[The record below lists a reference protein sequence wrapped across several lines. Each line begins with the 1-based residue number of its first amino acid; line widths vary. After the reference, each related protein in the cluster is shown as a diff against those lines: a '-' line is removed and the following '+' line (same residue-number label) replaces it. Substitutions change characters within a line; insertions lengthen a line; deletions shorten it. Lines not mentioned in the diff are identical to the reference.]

1 MITSN
6 GKKNKFKMA
15 FTNQIDIDLSTESI
29 KLDTSRA
36 LLLLTN
42 SSYGNKSGI
51 TNLYDTLTVHE
62 ILYILLTVVLM
73 PVIIITNVLVVT
85 AVGKYKK
92 LQTPTNFFIVSLA
105 FADISIA
112 IVLPFFTAVE
122 IISENVVD
130 TIACIAPNRILMM
143 ASGVS
148 ILMLSLI
155 AYDRHLALA
164 YPFRYVELMT
174 KKKIIIFIFLSW
186 LYSATI
192 VWAPI
197 ITGWYETIQIP
208 ERYCT
213 FEIMHQSEHLLFV
226 SALFA
231 PACLVIFV
239 CYIRIYMI
247 ARHHARAI
255 ASLESSVQYNL
266 QTHFI
271 TKDSKYAKTLAVV
284 IGAFLLLWLPFQI
297 CLLYE
302 VVTYHVMESWIRNY
316 CGFLAFANSALNPW
330 VYAYKSVDIRLA
342 FKKISRSLSTII
354 QLGHIQD
361 DERRISVVSNIYS
374 NFGRDIHLS
383 RTDSHFDEP
392 HCSTVEV
399 ELHSDKDYL
408 NHAMTAGDEYTGAST
423 PICTCKDQKLPNT
436 VTGFTDEQFK
446 HLNTCPIRSQ
456 DPTKINRNRDSRASS
471 KIVSFL
477 EFLSMDDDFPV
488 DCNLP
493 TIGRTSVMSGMPN
506 PYENPEQKLS
516 AGSKSDMHKNVQRR
530 VSQTSNKSNISD
542 ISPKK
547 AISFV
552 EVISFNNDE
561 GKYNVNS
568 ENRTWNSEKKY
579 SDCSQY
585 GSPVGRTFNLHQ
597 ADGTKSPVSKTNSY
611 PGLQCSFSAMPNRKN
626 AFVPEF
632 ENNVLSLMGFNSCDE
647 SSSVENFINF
657 PTVKKS
663 QGSAV
668 SLNLDFHH
676 NQGLILDAQT
686 LNAQFATNNNGHQEL
701 NLQIG
706 PRNCDYG
713 DSKLKASRSYSAFVP
728 PYKNVPRLNRQF
740 SLDHSTGIY

>member
-1 MITSN
+1 
-6 GKKNKFKMA
+6 MA
-15 FTNQIDIDLSTESI
+15 IANQIDIDISTESS
-29 KLDTSRA
+29 KQHTSRA
-36 LLLLTN
+36 LLLLSN
-42 SSYGNKSGI
+42 SSDGNRSGI
-51 TNLYDTLTVHE
+51 TSYHDITVHE
-62 ILYILLTVVLM
+62 ILYIVLTTILV

-122 IISENVVD
+122 IVSENITD
-130 TIACIAPNRILMM
+130 TIACISPNRILMM

-164 YPFRYVELMT
+164 YPLRYVDLMT

-197 ITGWYETIQIP
+197 MAGWYEEIQIP

-231 PACLVIFV
+231 PACIIIFV

-255 ASLESSVQYNL
+255 ASLESSVQFNL

-316 CGFLAFANSALNPW
+316 CGYLAFANSALNPW

-342 FKKISRSLSTII
+342 FKKISRSLSAVI
-354 QLGHIQD
+354 QHGHIKD

-383 RTDSHFDEP
+383 RTDSRFEDP

-399 ELHSDKDYL
+399 ELHCGKDYL
-408 NHAMTAGDEYTGAST
+408 NQAMTVSDECTGAS
-423 PICTCKDQKLPNT
+423 PVCSCKDQRLPNT
-436 VTGFTDEQFK
+436 VTGYTDEQFK
-446 HLNTCPIRSQ
+446 HSSTCPLHCKSQ
-456 DPTKINRNRDSRASS
+456 DPAKGNRKKDSRSSS

-493 TIGRTSVMSGMPN
+493 TIGGRTSVVSGMPDHIGTPQQN
-506 PYENPEQKLS
+506 LS
-516 AGSKSDMHKNVQRR
+516 SCSKSEMHKNVQGK
-530 VSQTSNKSNISD
+530 VSQTSNISNVSD
-542 ISPKK
+542 LSQKRTM
-547 AISFV
+547 SFV
-552 EVISFNNDE
+552 DVISFDNDS
-561 GKYNVNS
+561 GKFNIKSDNK
-568 ENRTWNSEKKY
+568 RTLNCEQKY
-579 SDCSQY
+579 SDNSQY
-585 GSPVGRTFNLHQ
+585 GSPVGRTFTIHQ
-597 ADGTKSPVSKTNSY
+597 SDDTKVPISKTNSY
-611 PGLQCSFSAMPNRKN
+611 PGLQCSFSAMPYRKN
-626 AFVPEF
+626 AFVPEL
-632 ENNVLSLMGFNSCDE
+632 ENNVLSLMGFYSCDE
-647 SSSVENFINF
+647 SSSVEDFINF
-657 PTVKKS
+657 PRINKSRGSTVS
-663 QGSAV
+663 V
-668 SLNLDFHH
+668 NLDLHH

-686 LNAQFATNNNGHQEL
+686 LNAQFATNSNGHQEL
-701 NLQIG
+701 SLQIG
-706 PRNCDYG
+706 SKNRNYS
-713 DSKLKASRSYSAFVP
+713 DSKLKATRSYSAYVP
-728 PYKNVPRLNRQF
+728 PYSLQCKNVPRLTRQF
-740 SLDHSTGIY
+740 SLDHSTGIC